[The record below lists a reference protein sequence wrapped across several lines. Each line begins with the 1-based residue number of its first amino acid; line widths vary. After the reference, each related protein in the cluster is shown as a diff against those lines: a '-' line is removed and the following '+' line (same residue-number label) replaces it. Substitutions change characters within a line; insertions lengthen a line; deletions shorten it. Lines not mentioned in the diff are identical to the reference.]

1 MSARMRLIGISGAL
15 VIALTIGVV
24 AAWPI
29 YQSWWLLVPAGVGLV
44 LGVFTGS
51 FVAQRF
57 GVLVASG
64 ALFVGFVLTVVPVAV
79 PSSFERMPMGLFRG
93 LLDGVAAVALGWK
106 QLLTL
111 TLPVGTYQAVMVPA
125 FLVYLLTAFAA
136 TLIATRTKRFAALA
150 SFALT
155 APVAFGTIFGSSA
168 VSAPLVLGPL
178 KIAAPRELGLWLLA
192 ALLGAC
198 WVWFAAG
205 AERRA
210 ALRRGRV
217 RGVRSAGG
225 RALRGVL
232 GGATVVVA
240 LGAGLAL
247 APVLDAGSRQ
257 VPRDHID
264 PEIVLRERS
273 SPLAAYRGWKRDST
287 LDAPIFTVS
296 SNGAMPGRLRLA
308 VLDEYNGVDFHVSAN
323 EAGRFTRFPS
333 GRGLS
338 DPATVTVRVDEGYSD
353 IWVPTSGLGS
363 VPVFGG
369 QNADALSDAFFV
381 NRATE
386 AAIAVPGGT
395 STRGLERGDSFR
407 ATMDTG
413 ADVQLKGDPVASAST
428 IDLESVPELAAW
440 VKAQD
445 QPATAEG
452 LLELI
457 QRLRDR
463 GYLSHSISTAEGE
476 QLWLERLSEQYGT
489 RFESSAGGHSL
500 ARIEALFAQLNTQQ
514 RLAGENPSQ
523 EMLVA
528 AIGDDEQF
536 ATAAALL
543 ARALG
548 FDSRVVVGVRT
559 SDEAEDVQGVPSC
572 DSECTGE
579 NVAAWVEV
587 RGAQSEWA
595 PVDVTPQVK
604 LRPSTLE
611 EGEQLPEFATTPEER
626 DAKEI
631 DPPLGVGERSDNP
644 EDPSDDNKVS
654 WLLPVLKAVGLSLS
668 ALLLLLLPFLFLPFA
683 KRRRAGSRRAEP
695 VPELRALGAWQELV
709 EGARDG
715 GVEVPVGVSRSQVA
729 DAIGTAPARWAAETA
744 TRAVFSAQG
753 VSAQEA
759 DWMWAAVDADRAER
773 RAKQSLWQRLRA
785 RYALRSYGVN
795 IVKGRPRAAESA
807 EVLSS
812 DAGVRRKKSKELR
825 DD

>member
-1 MSARMRLIGISGAL
+1 MRLIGISGAL

>member
-1 MSARMRLIGISGAL
+1 
-15 VIALTIGVV
+15 
-24 AAWPI
+24 
-29 YQSWWLLVPAGVGLV
+29 
-44 LGVFTGS
+44 
-51 FVAQRF
+51 
-57 GVLVASG
+57 
-64 ALFVGFVLTVVPVAV
+64 VLTVVPVAV

-111 TLPVGTYQAVMVPA
+111 TLPVGTYQSVMVPA

-381 NRATE
+381 NRTTE

>member
-338 DPATVTVRVDEGYSD
+338 DPATVTVQVDEGYSD

>member
-1 MSARMRLIGISGAL
+1 
-15 VIALTIGVV
+15 
-24 AAWPI
+24 
-29 YQSWWLLVPAGVGLV
+29 
-44 LGVFTGS
+44 
-51 FVAQRF
+51 
-57 GVLVASG
+57 
-64 ALFVGFVLTVVPVAV
+64 
-79 PSSFERMPMGLFRG
+79 
-93 LLDGVAAVALGWK
+93 
-106 QLLTL
+106 
-111 TLPVGTYQAVMVPA
+111 
-125 FLVYLLTAFAA
+125 
-136 TLIATRTKRFAALA
+136 
-150 SFALT
+150 
-155 APVAFGTIFGSSA
+155 
-168 VSAPLVLGPL
+168 
-178 KIAAPRELGLWLLA
+178 
-192 ALLGAC
+192 
-198 WVWFAAG
+198 
-205 AERRA
+205 
-210 ALRRGRV
+210 
-217 RGVRSAGG
+217 
-225 RALRGVL
+225 
-232 GGATVVVA
+232 
-240 LGAGLAL
+240 
-247 APVLDAGSRQ
+247 
-257 VPRDHID
+257 
-264 PEIVLRERS
+264 
-273 SPLAAYRGWKRDST
+273 
-287 LDAPIFTVS
+287 
-296 SNGAMPGRLRLA
+296 
-308 VLDEYNGVDFHVSAN
+308 
-323 EAGRFTRFPS
+323 
-333 GRGLS
+333 
-338 DPATVTVRVDEGYSD
+338 VTVQVDEGYSD

>member
-111 TLPVGTYQAVMVPA
+111 TLPVGTYQSVMVPA

>member
-136 TLIATRTKRFAALA
+136 TLIATRAKRFAALA

-338 DPATVTVRVDEGYSD
+338 DPATVTVQVDEGYSD

>member
-168 VSAPLVLGPL
+168 VSAPLMLGPL

-381 NRATE
+381 NRTTE

>member
-395 STRGLERGDSFR
+395 STRGLERGDRFR